1 MQKLSKKLSCKKEE
15 EIPSVDNLIKL
26 LPSENVDKIDSEYL
40 TMSDM
45 STRVLHAALLIKLIT
60 DAKNKGFEV

>member
-1 MQKLSKKLSCKKEE
+1 MQKLSKKICCKTEE
-15 EIPSVDNLIKL
+15 EIPSVEKLIEL

-45 STRVLHAALLIKLIT
+45 STKILHAAFLIKLIT
-60 DAKNKGFEV
+60 DAKNRGFEV